1 MKKILK
7 NKIINREN
15 TPLFDNTFLF
25 PYLQTNFSH
34 PDVEVFFM
42 SELLKEK
49 ENSELLSQIWDKYAM
64 FSNVYSEED
73 EFEIFK
79 KLFDY
84 ALSNNKKIHI
94 IGVTLD
100 SEIEMLEN
108 YYSELWFLRE
118 DINCFKVDFAV
129 PLVTVW
135 VNIENLIWRGSD
147 YKREKQNI
155 FFIPPIREA
164 WLTKAMFKWINRWVI
179 ASIYIKEFTQEK
191 KDFLRNCLLEEHIL
205 SLTLGKVLY
214 YNLADIWFTGDT
226 LDIEIQY

>member
-108 YYSELWFLRE
+108 YYS
-118 DINCFKVDFAV
+118 
-129 PLVTVW
+129 
-135 VNIENLIWRGSD
+135 
-147 YKREKQNI
+147 
-155 FFIPPIREA
+155 
-164 WLTKAMFKWINRWVI
+164 
-179 ASIYIKEFTQEK
+179 
-191 KDFLRNCLLEEHIL
+191 
-205 SLTLGKVLY
+205 
-214 YNLADIWFTGDT
+214 
-226 LDIEIQY
+226 

>member
-7 NKIINREN
+7 NKIINIEN
-15 TPLFDNTFLF
+15 TSLFDNTFLF

-49 ENSELLSQIWDKYAM
+49 ENSELLSQIGDKYAM

-94 IGVTLD
+94 VGVTLD

-108 YYSELWFLRE
+108 YYTQLWFLRE
-118 DINCFKVDFAV
+118 DINCFKVDFSV
-129 PLVTVW
+129 PLVTVS

-164 WLTKAMFKWINRWVI
+164 GLTKAMFKGINRGVI
-179 ASIYIKEFTQEK
+179 ASIFIKELSQEK
-191 KDFLRNCLLEEHIL
+191 QDFLRNCLLEEHIL
-205 SLTLGKVLY
+205 AITLGKVLY
-214 YNLADIWFTGDT
+214 YNLNDIWFLWEI

>member
-1 MKKILK
+1 
-7 NKIINREN
+7 
-15 TPLFDNTFLF
+15 
-25 PYLQTNFSH
+25 
-34 PDVEVFFM
+34 M

-164 WLTKAMFKWINRWVI
+164 WLTKAIFKWINRWVI

-191 KDFLRNCLLEEHIL
+191 QDFLRNCLLEEHIL